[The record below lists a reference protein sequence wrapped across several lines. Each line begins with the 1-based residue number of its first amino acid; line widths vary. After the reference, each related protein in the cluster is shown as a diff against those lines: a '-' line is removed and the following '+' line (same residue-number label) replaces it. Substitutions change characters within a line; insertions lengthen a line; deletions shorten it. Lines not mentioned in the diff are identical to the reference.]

1 MGLTALLVDD
11 HTMLRQGLRRGLE
24 AEGIVVVG
32 EAADGEA
39 AVRLAI
45 ELRPDVVVMDVSMP
59 NVDGVEATR
68 RIMQIDARQRIVM
81 LTMHM
86 DRGVIEQRVERIR
99 QIPHRLIVK
108 VHRCLESVE

>member
-32 EAADGEA
+32 EAADGEE
-39 AVRLAI
+39 AVRMAI

-59 NVDGVEATR
+59 NVDVCIFATPKAIGIASFLCRKQHTRRCNASGRCIATR
-68 RIMQIDARQRIVM
+68 CCCFPIARV
-81 LTMHM
+81 
-86 DRGVIEQRVERIR
+86 V
-99 QIPHRLIVK
+99 
-108 VHRCLESVE
+108 